1 MAHVSPVLICQAVD
15 RDDPVSATLVRW
27 IRALARDPG
36 VARVRVL
43 ALRVGRYDLPENVTV
58 VDLGVGK
65 ATRLW
70 NFYVEVIRAISRRQA
85 DFFFVLQGGPYPALL
100 LPVKLLTGRRVYQW
114 KTHSHVSRR
123 MAFSA
128 RWCDDLVF
136 TATPSS
142 FPLDLPNVRVVGHG
156 IDLDLFRPPAAD
168 VTATADLVTV
178 GRVTPVKRIDRIV
191 AALGVVRDMTGHAC
205 SLDVCGPELDGDRHY
220 RADLDALVARL
231 EMSDAVRFVGAVPQ
245 DELQA
250 VLGRHRAAVSF
261 SDGGLD
267 KAIAEAMAC
276 GLPVVSTNAAFA
288 ELLPDDLREVL
299 VLDHDDVHAQALG
312 ITRVLDLDERDRRA
326 IGERLRAIVAD
337 RHGLAQFWGKIL
349 ADIAVSRPGS
359 DTTPRARDEDRS

>member
-1 MAHVSPVLICQAVD
+1 M
-15 RDDPVSATLVRW
+15 
-27 IRALARDPG
+27 
-36 VARVRVL
+36 
-43 ALRVGRYDLPENVTV
+43 
-58 VDLGVGK
+58 
-65 ATRLW
+65 
-70 NFYVEVIRAISRRQA
+70 
-85 DFFFVLQGGPYPALL
+85 
-100 LPVKLLTGRRVYQW
+100 YQW

-123 MAFSA
+123 MAFYA

-178 GRVTPVKRIDRIV
+178 GRVTPVKRLDRLV
-191 AALGVVRDMTGHAC
+191 TALGVVRDATGRAR
-205 SLDVCGPELDGDRHY
+205 SLDVCGPELDGDRQH
-220 RADLDALVARL
+220 RARLDDLVAQL
-231 EMSDAVRFVGAVPQ
+231 GLSDTVRFVGAVPQ

-250 VLGRHRAAVSF
+250 VLGRHHAAVSF

-288 ELLPDDLREVL
+288 ELLPDDLREML
-299 VLDHDDVHAQALG
+299 VLDHDDVHAQARG
-312 ITRVLDLDERDRRA
+312 ITRVLELDERDRRA

-337 RHGLAQFWGKIL
+337 HHGLAQFWGKIL
-349 ADIAVSRPGS
+349 AEIAASRAGS
-359 DTTPRARDEDRS
+359 DTASIARDETRP